1 MRAVETFEPD
11 DMINMRSDFDTARE
25 ALVEF
30 AKMIDVAIART
41 MVAAST
47 KTGPHATA

>member
-1 MRAVETFEPD
+1 MR
-11 DMINMRSDFDTARE
+11 NDFGTARE

-41 MVAAST
+41 MVAAGAIEYAREI
-47 KTGPHATA
+47 GPRLV